1 MRKVLFVSHDA
12 NLCAA
17 ATRVLA
23 RAGLEVTVADHG
35 GHALLE
41 CLQGEFD
48 TLVIEERLPEGAGSR
63 VVATLRRVRP
73 RIRVVR
79 LSDGPA
85 RTNEG
90 SVLYRPF
97 VADDLIAAIT
107 GVGVPSGS

>member
-17 ATRVLA
+17 ASRALG
-23 RAGLEVTVADHG
+23 RAGLEVTTADHG

-41 CLQGEFD
+41 CLQGDFD
-48 TLVIEERLPEGAGSR
+48 ALVIEDRLPEGAGSR

-73 RIRVVR
+73 AIRVVR
-79 LSDGPA
+79 ISDGPP
-85 RTNEG
+85 RTKDG
-90 SVLYRPF
+90 VVLYRPF

-107 GVGVPSGS
+107 GATVPSAR